1 MVVKNELAGKGRLEL
16 PKCLTKE
23 TVLHPESSEWLK
35 WILKLEYVK
44 ETLFQIVVKYKNEEC
59 IQAAWYTE
67 LFSQKGNKG

>member
-1 MVVKNELAGKGRLEL
+1 M
-16 PKCLTKE
+16 
-23 TVLHPESSEWLK
+23 LHPESSEWLK